1 VPERLPRRLITIAV
15 ITVVAVAF
23 VAVGGADIARRSA
36 YPLKYETVIARE
48 SSAWSVDPYLV
59 AAMIHVESRFDPL
72 AKSSAGAVGLM
83 QVKPSTARQ
92 MARQRSVEGKMSAKT
107 LRDPELNIRVGTAY
121 LRYLL
126 DRYGEDESLALAAY
140 NGGLT
145 NADAWAKEASRV
157 NRPLT
162 DVIEF
167 PETASYIR
175 KVRMQR
181 DVYRVLYPDVFG
193 ALRVDQ

>member
-1 VPERLPRRLITIAV
+1 VSEHLPRRLITIAV

-23 VAVGGADIARRSA
+23 VSVGGADIARRSA

-107 LRDPELNIRVGTAY
+107 LSDPELNIRVGTAY

-145 NADAWAKEASRV
+145 NADAWAKEAGRV

-162 DVIEF
+162 DVIGF

-193 ALRVDQ
+193 VVSPDE